1 MVIKILFSSS
11 ASDHGTTFYSS
22 VMQLQEALVCLQTID
37 CYLTRF
43 TFSTS
48 HIDYH
53 VNIAESI
60 NYSQFTLH
68 LAQAAKK
75 SD

>member
-1 MVIKILFSSS
+1 
-11 ASDHGTTFYSS
+11 
-22 VMQLQEALVCLQTID
+22 MQLQEARALVCLQTID
-37 CYLTRF
+37 CYLSRF

-48 HIDYH
+48 YIDYH

-60 NYSQFTLH
+60 NYAQFTLH

-75 SD
+75 PD